1 LTREEIVGFLSSK
14 LLKLLRE
21 KWEKW
26 EKCWRLLGSKKLE
39 GLLLLL

>member
-21 KWEKW
+21 KWEKL
-26 EKCWRLLGSKKLE
+26 WRLFGSNKFE
-39 GLLLLL
+39 GLLLL